1 MKVSLNYYE
10 ILEEDLVVEME
21 WFKEEFEILFKSKI
35 EKFTQVD
42 KKIANDLL
50 NYILENTD
58 VLYNFL
64 LLNILDDVNNIE
76 KTYPTLFNWNNLPGI
91 DSF

>member
-1 MKVSLNYYE
+1 MNANLKYHE

-64 LLNILDDVNNIE
+64 LLNILDDVTNNIE
-76 KTYPTLFNWNNLPGI
+76 KTYPTLFN
-91 DSF
+91 

>member
-1 MKVSLNYYE
+1 MNANLKYHE

-42 KKIANDLL
+42 KKIANYLL

-76 KTYPTLFNWNNLPGI
+76 KAYPTLFN
-91 DSF
+91 

>member
-1 MKVSLNYYE
+1 MNANLKYHE

-21 WFKEEFEILFKSKI
+21 WIKEEFEILFKSKT

-58 VLYNFL
+58 VYDNYI
-64 LLNILDDVNNIE
+64 LLNVLEETTNAIE
-76 KTYPTLFNWNNLPGI
+76 KSYPSLFN
-91 DSF
+91 

>member
-1 MKVSLNYYE
+1 MNANLKYHEV
-10 ILEEDLVVEME
+10 LEEDLVVEME

-42 KKIANDLL
+42 RKIANDLL

-58 VLYNFL
+58 VHDNFL
-64 LLNILDDVNNIE
+64 LLNILDDVTNNIE
-76 KTYPTLFNWNNLPGI
+76 KTYPTLFN
-91 DSF
+91 